1 MVGAVSRSVQDRAAR
16 WAGRGAFL
24 GEAEHADRK
33 VRTLCMTLTFAGC
46 RFSETR
52 ALTADRV
59 DLAAGVL
66 VFGTATTA
74 LCLFPLPSS
83 MRSTWRTA
91 SASCSPVE
99 AKGAPSF
106 PGPGRA

>member
-46 RFSETR
+46 RFSEAR

-66 VFGTATTA
+66 VFATLKKRPDGHYRAVPVPSA
-74 LCLFPLPSS
+74 LL
-83 MRSTWRTA
+83 STR
-91 SASCSPVE
+91 
-99 AKGAPSF
+99 
-106 PGPGRA
+106 